1 MNRNI
6 YYILVLFFSLS
17 CRRNRPLS
25 TVKKEAVV
33 EKPVESARESDKTGK
48 SKVTENKILDAK
60 IIRIIDG
67 DTAEILYD
75 ELPIK
80 LRLAHIDTPEK
91 RGKQPYGNRAKIAL
105 SDLCFGQMVKIH
117 TEGKYDGYGRLIAVI
132 YNNQGLNVNKEMV
145 RLGMAWHYKKHS
157 DDDSYDI
164 LEKEARSLRIG
175 LWQDNNPIAPWNYRK

>member
-1 MNRNI
+1 LNK
-6 YYILVLFFSLS
+6 YLLYILVLLFSLS
-17 CRRNRPLS
+17 CRRNRPPS
-25 TVKKEAVV
+25 TFKKEAIV
-33 EKPVESARESDKTGK
+33 ENPVKSITKSAETGK
-48 SKVTENKILDAK
+48 SNVPGNKILDAK

-91 RGKQPYGNRAKIAL
+91 RGKQPYGNKAKITL

-145 RLGMAWHYKKHS
+145 RLGMAWHFKKYS
-157 DDDSYDI
+157 DDNSYDI

-175 LWQDNNPIAPWNYRK
+175 LWQDNNPIAPWDFR

>member
-1 MNRNI
+1 M
-6 YYILVLFFSLS
+6 LFFSLS
-17 CRRNRPLS
+17 CRRNRPPS
-25 TVKKEAVV
+25 TFKKEAVV
-33 EKPVESARESDKTGK
+33 ENPIKSITESADTGK
-48 SKVTENKILDAK
+48 SNVPENKILDAK

-157 DDDSYDI
+157 DDYSYDV
-164 LEKEARSLRIG
+164 LEKEARSLKIG

>member
-1 MNRNI
+1 MLLI
-6 YYILVLFFSLS
+6 SLS
-17 CRRNRPLS
+17 CRRNRPPS

-33 EKPVESARESDKTGK
+33 ENPVKSIKESADTGK
-48 SKVTENKILDAK
+48 SNVSENKILDAK

-67 DTAEILYD
+67 DTAEILYN

-91 RGKQPYGNRAKIAL
+91 RGKQPYGNRAKITL

-117 TEGKYDGYGRLIAVI
+117 TEFKYDGYGRLIAVI

-157 DDDSYDI
+157 DDHSYDI
-164 LEKEARSLRIG
+164 LEKEARNLRVG
-175 LWQDNNPIAPWNYRK
+175 LWQDDNPIAPWNYRK